1 MNYGFK
7 HNSIY
12 FWVINSYTMKHIAI
26 LCGGFSSE
34 FEISKKSAT
43 TILNNFPEGYFPF
56 LVEVTKESW
65 TALISNQRV
74 DFNPWEQ
81 SYVYQ
86 GQKRQIDAAII
97 YIHGNP
103 GENGK
108 IQAILEMQEIPYVN
122 SGALASELSFDKWY
136 CNQFLKGFDIPV
148 ARSILLTKINDF
160 TSEEIIV
167 NLGLPCFV
175 KPSDSGS
182 SYGISKVNTQ
192 EELQPALEKAFTEG
206 RTVVIESFLKGTEV
220 TCGVYNSEA
229 GIQTLP
235 ITEIVSENDFFDFEA
250 KYLGK
255 SEEII
260 PARISEIEVNRV
272 NALSIKI
279 YQLLKLRSIARID
292 FMLVDQIPHVIEVNT
307 TPGFS
312 EASIVPRMLAYQGKS
327 IKEFWGDI
335 LQKEL

>member
-1 MNYGFK
+1 MNNGFN

-12 FWVINSYTMKHIAI
+12 FWVFNSSTMKHIAI

-74 DFNPWEQ
+74 DYNPWDQ
-81 SYVYQ
+81 SYVFE

-148 ARSILLTKINDF
+148 AKSLLLTKINDF

-192 EELQPALEKAFTEG
+192 EELQPALEKAFAEG

-220 TCGVYNSEA
+220 TCGVYNSKS

-235 ITEIVSENDFFDFEA
+235 ITEIVSENEFFDFEA

-260 PARISEIEVNRV
+260 PARISEIEVSRINE
-272 NALSIKI
+272 LSIKI

-312 EASIVPRMLAYQGKS
+312 EASIVPRMLAHQGKS
-327 IKEFWGDI
+327 IQEFWGDI

>member
-1 MNYGFK
+1 MNNGFN

-12 FWVINSYTMKHIAI
+12 FWVFNSSTMKHIAI

-74 DFNPWEQ
+74 DYNPWDQ
-81 SYVYQ
+81 SYVFE

-148 ARSILLTKINDF
+148 AKSLLLTKINDF

-192 EELQPALEKAFTEG
+192 EELQPALEKAFAEG

-220 TCGVYNSEA
+220 TCGVYNSKS

-260 PARISEIEVNRV
+260 PARISEIEVSRINE
-272 NALSIKI
+272 LSIKI

-312 EASIVPRMLAYQGKS
+312 EASIVPRMLAHQGKS
-327 IKEFWGDI
+327 IQEFWGDI

>member
-1 MNYGFK
+1 
-7 HNSIY
+7 
-12 FWVINSYTMKHIAI
+12 MKHIAI

-43 TILNNFPEGYFPF
+43 TILNNFPVGYFPF

-65 TALISNQRV
+65 TALISNKRV
-74 DFNPWEQ
+74 DYNPWEQ
-81 SYVYQ
+81 SYVYE

-148 ARSILLTKINDF
+148 ARSLLLTKINDF

-192 EELQPALEKAFTEG
+192 EELQPAVEKAFAEG

-235 ITEIVSENDFFDFEA
+235 ITEIVSENEFFDFEA

-260 PARISEIEVNRV
+260 PARISEIEVSRV
-272 NALSIKI
+272 NELSIKI

>member
-1 MNYGFK
+1 MNNGFN

-12 FWVINSYTMKHIAI
+12 FWAFNSSTMKHIAI

-74 DFNPWEQ
+74 DYNPWEQ
-81 SYVYQ
+81 SYVYE

-148 ARSILLTKINDF
+148 ARSMLLTKINEF

-192 EELQPALEKAFTEG
+192 EELQPALEKAFAEG

-260 PARISEIEVNRV
+260 PARISEIEVSRV

-327 IKEFWGDI
+327 IQEFWGDI

>member
-1 MNYGFK
+1 MNNGFN

-12 FWVINSYTMKHIAI
+12 FWVFNSSTMKHIAI

-74 DFNPWEQ
+74 DYNPWDQ
-81 SYVYQ
+81 SYVFE
-86 GQKRQIDAAII
+86 GEKRQIDAAII

-148 ARSILLTKINDF
+148 AKSLLLTKINDF
-160 TSEEIIV
+160 TSEEIIL

-192 EELQPALEKAFTEG
+192 EELQPALDKAFAEG

-260 PARISEIEVNRV
+260 PARISEIEVSRI

-292 FMLVDQIPHVIEVNT
+292 FMLVNQIPHVIEVNT

-327 IKEFWGDI
+327 IQDFWGDI

>member
-1 MNYGFK
+1 MNNGFN

-12 FWVINSYTMKHIAI
+12 FWAFNSSTMKHIAI

-74 DFNPWEQ
+74 DYNPWEQ
-81 SYVYQ
+81 SYVYE

-136 CNQFLKGFDIPV
+136 CNQFLKGFDKKID
-148 ARSILLTKINDF
+148 LLFLDSF
-160 TSEEIIV
+160 DYWGDEENIKACH
-167 NLGLPCFV
+167 NHSLNELKAAWDKLNEHCFV
-175 KPSDSGS
+175 
-182 SYGISKVNTQ
+182 
-192 EELQPALEKAFTEG
+192 L
-206 RTVVIESFLKGTEV
+206 
-220 TCGVYNSEA
+220 
-229 GIQTLP
+229 
-235 ITEIVSENDFFDFEA
+235 
-250 KYLGK
+250 
-255 SEEII
+255 
-260 PARISEIEVNRV
+260 
-272 NALSIKI
+272 
-279 YQLLKLRSIARID
+279 ID
-292 FMLVDQIPHVIEVNT
+292 DVGGQV
-307 TPGFS
+307 
-312 EASIVPRMLAYQGKS
+312 A
-327 IKEFWGDI
+327 
-335 LQKEL
+335 